1 MRSHIW
7 SRSFPKNVSLHKGT
21 IPTLA
26 AGARKGQPGSLDVA
40 SNFTCYSCTQR
51 VRNKPEFIVWH
62 TNHPEPPLM
71 HATKLSQARL
81 FITYIPHGSWLM
93 QTFSMIPKEPSP
105 SLHCLSMGQTHRT
118 SLQSGHRP
126 ETKKCNHHLVHK
138 VIAIRQTHQE
148 MDHSQLST
156 S

>member
-1 MRSHIW
+1 
-7 SRSFPKNVSLHKGT
+7 VSLLKGT

-62 TNHPEPPLM
+62 ANHPEPPLM

-81 FITYIPHGSWLM
+81 FITYIPHGSLLM

-126 ETKKCNHHLVHK
+126 ETKK
-138 VIAIRQTHQE
+138 
-148 MDHSQLST
+148 LSDRLT
-156 S
+156 KRWIIHNFLPLNTELKLLQQ